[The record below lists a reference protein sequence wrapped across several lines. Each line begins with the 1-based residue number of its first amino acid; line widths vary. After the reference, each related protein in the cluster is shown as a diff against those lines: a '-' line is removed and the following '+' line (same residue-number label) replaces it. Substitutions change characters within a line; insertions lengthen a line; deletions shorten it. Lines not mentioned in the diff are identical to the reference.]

1 MASRGQR
8 SRFEDFYGS
17 LEDEW
22 RNSDSSRGHHSDQ
35 REATSAGEGQGCPLR
50 EAKGDTVSASGSN
63 TAPDESQRR
72 APRPVKRLSV
82 AYDPWRRE
90 SVLRGEYEGGAGF
103 RIYRRAQDV
112 AERMTIETCTDG
124 DKVKRR
130 EQDVMSKPCT
140 VCHWCGTVSP
150 DPLKRFVRCLAVSYC
165 NRQCQRQDFKN
176 HKIYCRQFARLD
188 TARARVYPAVRFFH
202 GLRHAKDYTVLLD
215 DMPSE
220 QQHKAGATCNVL
232 VELMGQIFHPYRY
245 SCLVTFGD
253 GVPGIRI
260 NDLDSVYIIDMG
272 DLDMSKGYTKSMEQI
287 VRPASTFS
295 DNVCVKGIY
304 RA

>member
-112 AERMTIETCTDG
+112 AERMTIETCTG
-124 DKVKRR
+124 
-130 EQDVMSKPCT
+130 EAGHS
-140 VCHWCGTVSP
+140 
-150 DPLKRFVRCLAVSYC
+150 RF
-165 NRQCQRQDFKN
+165 
-176 HKIYCRQFARLD
+176 
-188 TARARVYPAVRFFH
+188 
-202 GLRHAKDYTVLLD
+202 
-215 DMPSE
+215 
-220 QQHKAGATCNVL
+220 
-232 VELMGQIFHPYRY
+232 
-245 SCLVTFGD
+245 
-253 GVPGIRI
+253 
-260 NDLDSVYIIDMG
+260 
-272 DLDMSKGYTKSMEQI
+272 
-287 VRPASTFS
+287 
-295 DNVCVKGIY
+295 
-304 RA
+304 